1 MLVLFSANYT
11 LEHLDG
17 FYINASNHLDYQF
30 SRIISTLKKEDLL
43 KETIVII
50 TGDHGEEFM
59 ENGRWGHNSTF
70 SQQQIRVPLLIHIP
84 GSPAAHYEGMTSHL
98 DIPATVLSALKAGH
112 DPQTY
117 SMGQNLLSSVFDQE
131 FAVISDWHSTALATA
146 HHKFSLSSKA
156 NSRGS
161 ALTSLDDKAIAGDQ
175 QKYSAARHL
184 VHS

>member
-84 GSPAAHYEGMTSHL
+84 G
-98 DIPATVLSALKAGH
+98 
-112 DPQTY
+112 
-117 SMGQNLLSSVFDQE
+117 
-131 FAVISDWHSTALATA
+131 
-146 HHKFSLSSKA
+146 
-156 NSRGS
+156 
-161 ALTSLDDKAIAGDQ
+161 
-175 QKYSAARHL
+175 
-184 VHS
+184 